1 MKFKGTY
8 KLIYTLDRSEKE
20 LLVEVQL
27 KQVEG
32 KLKPNQNVY
41 YGEAHINNKLSATID
56 LSHCVNA
63 RYAAEKIG
71 LEMKNELKKK
81 AIDENLSFK
90 IKSEEIK

>member
-1 MKFKGTY
+1 MKFKSTY
-8 KLIYTLDRSEKE
+8 RLIYTLNRSEKE
-20 LLVEVQL
+20 LLIEVQL

-41 YGEAHINNKLSATID
+41 YGEAYINGKISTIID

-63 RYAAEKIG
+63 KYAAEKIG
-71 LEMKNELKKK
+71 LEMKNDLKMK
-81 AIDENLSFK
+81 AIEEKLSFN